1 MITIIAGTN
10 RKNSVSSRVAALYQ
24 NLLGQHDVA
33 SDIIDL
39 ADLPADFTESALYEN
54 SGKNDDFNPFREQI
68 KKSDKFVFI
77 IPEYNGSFPGVLKAF
92 IDGLEYP
99 GSFRN
104 KKCAMVGIS
113 SGVQG
118 GGLALS
124 HMTDIFN
131 YLGMHVLALK
141 PKLARIEA
149 NFDGEEI
156 TDKLYNQLLREQI
169 SLLIEF

>member
-1 MITIIAGTN
+1 MITIVAGTN
-10 RKNSVSSRVAALYQ
+10 RKNSVSSQVATLYQ
-24 NLLGQHDVA
+24 SLLATKGVEAQV
-33 SDIIDL
+33 IDL
-39 ADLPADFTESALYEN
+39 AELPHDFIATALYEN
-54 SGKNDDFNPFREQI
+54 SGKNDEFNPFREQI
-68 KKSDKFVFI
+68 KQSDKFVFI

-104 KKCAMVGIS
+104 KKCALVGIS

-141 PKLARIEA
+141 PKLARIES
-149 NFDGEEI
+149 NFDGEAI
-156 TDKLYNQLLREQI
+156 TDKLYNQLLEEQVD
-169 SLLIEF
+169 LLLNF